1 MLGASSI
8 AAKSMNCPKC
18 QSSQIIK
25 YGHTHYGKP
34 RFRCQDCGRQFVE
47 GATRQP
53 IDEATRQL
61 IDKLL
66 LERLALAAIARVTGV
81 SQRWLQMYVN
91 QKFYQTPRT
100 IEVTQ
105 KKTGRLTIQLDEMWS
120 FVGSK
125 ANKQWVWLA
134 IDADSREI
142 VGVFVGARSR
152 QGAKGLW
159 QSLPA
164 VYRQC
169 AICYTDFWEAY
180 EQVLPSKRH
189 RAVGKETG
197 KTSYIERF
205 NNTLRQRVGRLVRK
219 TLSFSK
225 KLSNHVGAIWYF
237 VHHYNASL
245 RS

>member
-1 MLGASSI
+1 MVFDKLGESSI

-18 QSSQIIK
+18 QSPQIIK

-91 QKFYQTPRT
+91 QKFYQTPKT

-105 KKTGRLTIQLDEMWS
+105 KNGDGWQFNWMRCGLML
-120 FVGSK
+120 
-125 ANKQWVWLA
+125 ALKQ
-134 IDADSREI
+134 
-142 VGVFVGARSR
+142 
-152 QGAKGLW
+152 
-159 QSLPA
+159 
-164 VYRQC
+164 
-169 AICYTDFWEAY
+169 T
-180 EQVLPSKRH
+180 
-189 RAVGKETG
+189 
-197 KTSYIERF
+197 
-205 NNTLRQRVGRLVRK
+205 NNG
-219 TLSFSK
+219 F
-225 KLSNHVGAIWYF
+225 G
-237 VHHYNASL
+237 
-245 RS
+245 

>member
-1 MLGASSI
+1 
-8 AAKSMNCPKC
+8 MNCPKC
-18 QSSQIIK
+18 QSTQVIK

-34 RFRCQDCGRQFVE
+34 RFQCRDCGRQFVAD
-47 GATRQP
+47 ATRQP

-61 IDKLL
+61 IDQLL
-66 LERLALAAIARVTGV
+66 LKRLALAAIARVTGV
-81 SQRWLQMYVN
+81 SERWLQLYVN
-91 QKFYQTPRT
+91 QNFYQTPQT
-100 IEVTQ
+100 IEVTP
-105 KKTGRLTIQLDEMWS
+105 KKPGRLTIQLDEMWS

-125 ANKQWVWLA
+125 ANKQWIWLA
-134 IDADSREI
+134 IDADSREM
-142 VGVFVGARSR
+142 VGVFVGDRSR

-169 AICYTDFWEAY
+169 ALGYTDFWEAY
-180 EQVLPSKRH
+180 EQILPSKRH

-205 NNTLRQRVGRLVRK
+205 NNTLRQRVGRLVRQ

-225 KLSNHVGAIWYF
+225 KLSNHIGAIWYF